1 MTLRA
6 CWLPALL
13 PLVLLVAP
21 VAWGA
26 PALCTPESL
35 SGETRETYEA
45 GVAALQRGKT
55 EEAKRYFLR
64 ALKQE
69 PRAAVVQAWLVQVYG
84 RLNDKVNEGKAFQA
98 FTAACPAPAASMV
111 NPATAPRAL
120 PPPPAQYRCVRSA
133 NTETLKLLSE
143 AVRLVKNKQFQEAEA
158 PLYRVLE
165 LEPDSAEAY
174 LLLGSVYAGLN
185 RLDDGATAY
194 ARFILACP
202 EDPRA
207 PRAKE
212 ILETYA
218 RTIKR

>member
-1 MTLRA
+1 MTLHAR
-6 CWLPALL
+6 WLPALWPIL
-13 PLVLLVAP
+13 LLVAP

-26 PALCTPESL
+26 PALCTPEAL
-35 SGETRETYEA
+35 NKETRETYEA

-55 EEAKRYFLR
+55 DEAKRYFLR

-84 RLNDKVNEGKAFQA
+84 RLNDKVGEGKAFQA
-98 FTAACPAPAASMV
+98 FTTACPAPPASL
-111 NPATAPRAL
+111 NTIAAPRAL
-120 PPPPAQYRCVRSA
+120 PPPPAQYRCVRTA
-133 NTETLKLLSE
+133 NTETLKLLSK
-143 AVRLVKNKQFQEAEA
+143 AATHIKNKQFQEAEA

-202 EDPRA
+202 EDPRT
-207 PRAKE
+207 PRARE
-212 ILETYA
+212 ILEAYTA
-218 RTIKR
+218 KLPPR